1 MDVRRETT
9 VAESNTLCSV
19 LLSTTQYS
27 ATVPSPGLYP
37 LRARGAEC
45 DAKTFICPA
54 SALCVVAK
62 RHRVKDG

>member
-45 DAKTFICPA
+45 DAKTLFA
-54 SALCVVAK
+54 
-62 RHRVKDG
+62 